1 MGSKITLPPP
11 LRCYAIV
18 QAPDEHFQK
27 IFENMDDLLCCAD
40 VTPPLVLLRV
50 GSLWLPLY
58 TALCNCAAELAV
70 SDRDRLSSQSVL
82 TVAEWLTLGSWR
94 LEWLV

>member
-1 MGSKITLPPP
+1 MTFLVNFKHRSQIGLKGLPPAP
-11 LRCYAIV
+11 YFQGIFRIV
-18 QAPDEHFQK
+18 NE
-27 IFENMDDLLCCAD
+27 LLCRSD

-70 SDRDRLSSQSVL
+70 SDRDRLSSQSAL

>member
-1 MGSKITLPPP
+1 MGSKINLPPSLP
-11 LRCYAIV
+11 CYAIV
-18 QAPDEHFQK
+18 QALSEHFQK
-27 IFENMDDLLCCAD
+27 IFQNMDDLLCCVD
-40 VTPPLVLLRV
+40 VIPPLVLLRV

-70 SDRDRLSSQSVL
+70 SDRDRLSSQSAL
-82 TVAEWLTLGSWR
+82 TVAERLTLGSWR